1 MINQQCLHEVWKVKF
16 NFTQSD
22 SFLKAAESLCVGE
35 FEHLPCLS
43 VRSTRKG
50 EFLACIIE
58 HRESI
63 SQYTCKQFLI
73 KLESIVFSDFHLI
86 SGFTDACG
94 KKIEDLHC
102 GRIQSSPESSSQTDT
117 IQCLTQSFDKLDAEC
132 QHQLLRVGELQG
144 EDFHL
149 DRALF
154 FACRHDREALCRGV
168 LSGEGRVYS
177 CLMRAKDD
185 AGMSVEVRNAKSS

>member
-1 MINQQCLHEVWKVKF
+1 MINPRCLHEVWKVKL

-22 SFLKAAESLCVGE
+22 AFLKAADSLCLGE

-43 VRSTRKG
+43 ARTGRKG
-50 EFLACIIE
+50 EFLACVIE
-58 HRESI
+58 HRDSI
-63 SQYTCKQFLI
+63 NQHTCKQFLV
-73 KLESIVFSDFHLI
+73 KLETIVFSDFHLI

-94 KKIEDLHC
+94 GKIEELQC

-117 IQCLTQSFDKLDAEC
+117 IQCLTQAFDKLDAEC

-154 FACRHDREALCRGV
+154 FACKSDREILCRDV

-185 AGMSVEVRNAKSS
+185 ARMSKEVMS